1 MSFLENVRLRN
12 KLVLLLI
19 FPVLGLL
26 YFSVNGVLEKYRL
39 TGEMSSLQNLSALAV
54 RISALVHE
62 TQKERGATAGFL
74 GSGGA
79 TFGTEL
85 KGQRAETDRKIIELR
100 EFLKGFDSNR
110 FGNEFTRTLN
120 DGLNLLDTIEG
131 KREAVSGLN
140 ISANEAIGYYT
151 NMNAQFLDVIAYVAK
166 LSSKAEITIVSTAYV
181 NFLLGKE
188 RAGIERAIM
197 SNTFA
202 ADKFLPGMFNRFSSL
217 VTEQDVYTRSFLS
230 FASNDQ
236 KDFFQK

>member
-1 MSFLENVRLRN
+1 MYFLENVRLRN

-79 TFGTEL
+79 TFGSEI
-85 KGQRAETDRKIIELR
+85 KGQRAETDRKIIVLR

-110 FGNEFTRTLN
+110 FGNEFTRNLN

-151 NMNAQFLDVIAYVAK
+151 NMNAQFLDVIAYIAR

-188 RAGIERAIM
+188 RAGIERAVM